1 MKLCVIGGDGI
12 GPEVVDA
19 ALAALLVLLPQLE
32 VHHAEAGW
40 QTFVKQGVALP
51 QETLER
57 ARECGA
63 VLFGAAGSPAYKVA
77 GYRSPIVELRRS
89 LACYANIRPTTS
101 PMGSARA
108 VDLVVVRE
116 NTEDLYIGEEAS
128 DGEVATALRRI
139 SRAASRRVGEVACA
153 LAASRPRRKL
163 TIVHKANILPLSDGL
178 FRDSVREVAA
188 GYAGLEVEEVL
199 VDTAAYRLAANPAA
213 FDVLVAPNLYGDIL
227 SDLAAAFGGG
237 LGVAPSLSVGEGCAI
252 AEPVHG
258 SAPDIAGRGIAN
270 PQAALSSVALLLDR
284 VWQQPALARRLQAA
298 LADTLASG
306 VRTPDLGG
314 QSTSAEFTRAL
325 CARLQASSAA

>member
-1 MKLCVIGGDGI
+1 MCVIGGDGI

-19 ALAALLVLLPQLE
+19 ALAALRVLLPQLE
-32 VHHAEAGW
+32 VHRAEAGW
-40 QTFVKQGVALP
+40 QTFIERGVALP
-51 QETLER
+51 EATLACAR
-57 ARECGA
+57 ACGA
-63 VLFGAAGSPAYKVA
+63 VLFGAVGSPAYKVA

-89 LACYANIRPTTS
+89 LACYANIRPTTA
-101 PMGSARA
+101 PIGSAWA

-116 NTEDLYIGEEAS
+116 NTEDLYIGEETS

-139 SRAASRRVGEVACA
+139 SRAASTRVGEVACQ
-153 LAASRPRRKL
+153 LAASRARRKL

-188 GYAGLEVEEVL
+188 GYAGLEVEEML
-199 VDTAAYRLAANPAA
+199 VDTAAYRLAAAPES

-258 SAPDIAGRGIAN
+258 SAPDLAGRGIAN
-270 PQAALSSVALLLDR
+270 PQAALMSVALLLER
-284 VWQQPALARRLQAA
+284 VWQRPDLARQLTAA

-314 QSTSAEFTRAL
+314 QATTAEFTRAL
-325 CARLQASSAA
+325 CARLQASSSP